1 MSRFQARRLLL
12 GCSASEVVLLAEPE
26 AGTAAAQLLVAQSV
40 APASAALADVSAA
53 LCAAL
58 QTLKTARPE
67 AFASVADARSPARS
81 PARLL
86 VVTLDDSL
94 ARSFVVTPPR
104 GAQGLR
110 ELRAT
115 AAARFAALYGE
126 SADDCLLVGDWHATS
141 PFIVCALPRPL
152 HQALDELAQA
162 YSWRLASLAPA
173 LIRVGNRLCT
183 AIPADGWLLVGFGL
197 TLTLLNTCH
206 DRVVATRSL
215 RLPCAPDLA
224 TLETLVE
231 QERLRSPGS
240 GESARG
246 QSLLWAGAAD
256 WLPEPTTIAGL
267 ESRTMPL
274 SGVVSP
280 AATGSAAAQLALAG
294 RRP

>member
-12 GCSASEVVLLAEPE
+12 GCSAGEVVLLADPE
-26 AGTAAAQLLVAQSV
+26 AGTATAQLLVAQSV

-67 AFASVADARSPARS
+67 AFASVADARS

-162 YSWRLASLAPA
+162 HSSRLASLAPA

-183 AIPADGWLLVGFGL
+183 ATPADGWLLVGFGL

-206 DRVVATRSL
+206 DRVAATRSL
-215 RLPCAPDLA
+215 RLPSAPDFA

-240 GESARG
+240 GEGART
-246 QSLLWAGAAD
+246 QTLLWAGAAD

-274 SGVVSP
+274 SGAVSP

>member
-26 AGTAAAQLLVAQSV
+26 AGTAAAQLLVAQAV
-40 APASAALADVSAA
+40 AAASAALADVSAA

-67 AFASVADARSPARS
+67 AFASVPD
-81 PARLL
+81 ARLL

-126 SADDCLLVGDWHATS
+126 SADDCLLVGDWHATF

-197 TLTLLNTCH
+197 TLTLLNTCN
-206 DRVVATRSL
+206 DRVATTRSL
-215 RLPCAPDLA
+215 RLSSAPDFA

-240 GESARG
+240 GESARA

-274 SGVVSP
+274 SGGVSP
-280 AATGSAAAQLALAG
+280 GATGSAAAQLALAG